1 MSELVKRP
9 GFAIVAEVL
18 GYVSGGLVALG
29 SLIAGGSDAG
39 PGLLI
44 GGGLIAMS
52 VMMRKGRNWAR
63 VTATALSGLLAL
75 GCFASFGDEN
85 ISDVDAGGCFIVLV
99 LVVCEIVF
107 SWLPSV
113 NRWFGSMKSRLSSS
127 NI

>member
-18 GYVSGGLVALG
+18 GYVSGGIVALG
-29 SLIAGGSDAG
+29 ALIAGGSDVG

-52 VMMRKGRNWAR
+52 VMMRKGKNWAR
-63 VTATALSGLLAL
+63 ITATVLSGLLVLGAL
-75 GCFASFGDEN
+75 AGLSDEN
-85 ISDVDAGGCFIVLV
+85 IDDAEAAGGFIMLV
-99 LVVCEIVF
+99 VVVCEIVF
-107 SWLPSV
+107 TWLPSV
-113 NRWFGSMKSRLSSS
+113 NRWFGSMNSRSSSS